1 MRKRVDY
8 AIDKIGQRD
17 IFNVDIVETLDLAS
31 AQKR

>member
-8 AIDKIGQRD
+8 AIDKIDQRD

-31 AQKR
+31 S